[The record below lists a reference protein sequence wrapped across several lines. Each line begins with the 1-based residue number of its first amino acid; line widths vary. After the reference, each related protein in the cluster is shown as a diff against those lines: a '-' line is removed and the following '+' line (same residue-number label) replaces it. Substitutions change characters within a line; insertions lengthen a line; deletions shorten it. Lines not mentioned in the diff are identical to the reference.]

1 MESQAALPFLAVLA
15 SPRLASPY
23 LRPSVPRPF
32 ALAEVKIALTMGFSP
47 LVLEQMQAY
56 WGTRGIPGR
65 LETLPIDGESLKA
78 TLGEPIGKGLAG
90 AVVEC
95 STATGIKAFKTPT
108 GASCLY
114 EQPTGMNPRRPNV
127 EGRAMLAAELAS
139 KLLPAGCGLVV
150 PRTRMAKIG
159 ADFGLLMD
167 KLPGKSR
174 MIRVLHNR
182 SLKDQS
188 ELSRKLL
195 RKLQKHGI
203 NARKTLK
210 AIHLHGLQSIRLLR
224 KQDGSM
230 QVLVTGQVLHE
241 APFIVAHPDYK
252 RALTWLQL
260 FDFLTGQMDRHSG
273 NILIEQYRDPET
285 GEQRVRIGAIDNEC
299 CFGVPTE
306 HSEFARILD
315 THAFLL
321 PQLPEAIDA
330 EMFEAI
336 TQFQIPPGVAQAYLG
351 EQRYVDS
358 LLRRLDILQQHCR
371 NLAEKKAVI
380 PVTDWQNFHLP
391 DPASSLWQRESMS
404 VSSEIQQ
411 ALEPTQ

>member
-1 MESQAALPFLAVLA
+1 MESQTAIPFLALLA

-23 LRPSVPRPF
+23 LQPSVPRPF
-32 ALAEVKIALTMGFSP
+32 ALAEVKAALKMGFSP
-47 LVLEQMQAY
+47 FELEQMQSY
-56 WGTRGIPGR
+56 WGKRGIPGS
-65 LETLPIDGESLKA
+65 LETLPVDGESLKA
-78 TLGEPIGKGLAG
+78 KLGGPIGKGTMG
-90 AVVEC
+90 TVVEC
-95 STATGIKAFKTPT
+95 STANGIKAFKTPT
-108 GASCLY
+108 GANCRY
-114 EQPTGMNPRRPNV
+114 EQPTGMNPRHPNV
-127 EGRAMLAAELAS
+127 EGRAMLAAELANR
-139 KLLPAGCGLVV
+139 LLPAGCGLVV
-150 PRTRMAKIG
+150 PKTRMAKIG

-167 KLPGKSR
+167 KFPGKSR

-203 NARKTLK
+203 NARKTLE
-210 AIHLHGLQSIRLLR
+210 AIHLHGLQSIRLIC
-224 KQDGSM
+224 KQDGSV
-230 QVLVTGQVLHE
+230 QVHVTGQVLHE
-241 APFIVAHPDYK
+241 SPSIVAHPDYK

-273 NILIEQYRDPET
+273 NILIEEYRDPET

-299 CFGVPTE
+299 CFGVLTE
-306 HSEFARILD
+306 HSEFASILD

-336 TQFQIPPGVAQAYLG
+336 TQFQIPPGLAQAYLG
-351 EQRYVDS
+351 EQRHVGS

-371 NLAEKKAVI
+371 NLAESKAVMSAG
-380 PVTDWQNFHLP
+380 DWQGFSP
-391 DPASSLWQRESMS
+391 TDPASSLWQRESMS
-404 VSSEIQQ
+404 VSKEIQQ
-411 ALEPTQ
+411 VLEPTQ